1 MLPKAAFAYVPIS
14 FDSAQN
20 RQRQCVGVRPAGLA
34 AGECTNSLTTDTYV
48 RKVLAPC
55 DAGQFPNCVAC
66 RTISYND
73 YSSPMYACAACRPGF
88 RLHGFGT
95 ATAACVPL
103 TGSGSPTFVDTSKQ
117 NPTSRWSVDLRNLN
131 SLQRVENYAFAKYKG
146 TLNIEGPLPGYKGC
160 TYWSTYCLVG
170 IRLCLSPSHARTHTC
185 ASAATSTSTTT
196 STTTTTTSPQSLFYV
211 SRDLIWYYIQP
222 LLLYFILVLIM
233 LTFFFLVF
241 GF

>member
-1 MLPKAAFAYVPIS
+1 MPPKAAFAYGPIS

-20 RQRQCVGVRPAGLA
+20 GQRQCVGVRPAGLA

-55 DAGQFPNCVAC
+55 THAQFPNCVAC
-66 RTISYND
+66 RTISFGSYSDN
-73 YSSPMYACAACRPGF
+73 SSPTYACAACRPGF

-95 ATAACVPL
+95 ATAACVLL
-103 TGSGSPTFVDTSKQ
+103 TGSDSPTFVDTSKQ
-117 NPTSRWSVDLRNLN
+117 NPTSRWSVDLRNLT

-196 STTTTTTSPQSLFYV
+196 SSTTTTTSPQSLLYV
-211 SRDLIWYYIQP
+211 SRDLIWYYSLFFCILFLF
-222 LLLYFILVLIM
+222 LLC
-233 LTFFFLVF
+233 
-241 GF
+241 